1 MAHGQKSPRWALTQG
16 SFSLAPGSSLFSLLL
31 LLLLFLAVSAADEYD
46 YYSWQSDN
54 FHNGRFYTKQPQCVD
69 IPADLRLCHN
79 VGYKKM
85 RLPNLLDHET
95 MPEVKQQAGSW
106 VPLLAKRCHADTQVF
121 LCSLF
126 APVCLDR
133 PIYPCRSLCEA
144 VRDSCAP
151 VMETYGFPWP
161 EMLTC
166 DKFPIDN
173 DLCIPM
179 QFTGNHATQPPVSKV
194 CPPCDNEL
202 KADNIM
208 EHYCASD
215 FALKMKIKEV
225 KKEKGDRKL
234 IARPKEEEGPEE
246 TDPVHQERRQ
256 LPVRPA
262 RQPGVQLPHHGPQ
275 SGPAA
280 AAHVHSQVGQEEQGA
295 QVCDQVHEVSPV
307 SHLPHRLP
315 VTRPVRPDILTL
327 SHVGP
332 NSVSLIPGPLQNILP
347 APLRSLT
354 LGKQGRRACVFSAL
368 TSIKSSRGPS

>member
-1 MAHGQKSPRWALTQG
+1 MAQGQKSPRWALTQRP
-16 SFSLAPGSSLFSLLL
+16 FHLALGLWLLHL
-31 LLLLFLAVSAADEYD
+31 LASVSAADEYD

-54 FHNGRFYTKQPQCVD
+54 FHSGRFYTKQPQCVD

-179 QFTGNHATQPPVSKV
+179 QFTGNHATQPP
-194 CPPCDNEL
+194 
-202 KADNIM
+202 ADYLGSLLTIAPSA
-208 EHYCASD
+208 ERGSEGADGSLSTVEEV
-215 FALKMKIKEV
+215 LKMRIKEV

-234 IARPKEEEGPEE
+234 IAAQKKKKVLKQGVLRKKDLKKLVLYIKNGANCPCS
-246 TDPVHQERRQ
+246 Q
-256 LPVRPA
+256 L
-262 RQPGVQLPHHGPQ
+262 
-275 SGPAA
+275 
-280 AAHVHSQVGQEEQGA
+280 
-295 QVCDQVHEVSPV
+295 D
-307 SHLPHRLP
+307 
-315 VTRPVRPDILTL
+315 
-327 SHVGP
+327 
-332 NSVSLIPGPLQNILP
+332 
-347 APLRSLT
+347 T
-354 LGKQGRRACVFSAL
+354 LGSNFLIMGRKVDQQLLLMSIHKWDKKSKELKFAIKYMKSHQCPTYHTVFQ
-368 TSIKSSRGPS
+368 

>member
-16 SFSLAPGSSLFSLLL
+16 SFSLALGLSLFSLLL
-31 LLLLFLAVSAADEYD
+31 LLLTVSAADEYD

-179 QFTGNHATQPPVSKV
+179 QFTGNQATQPPGRAAMCTYCTLTPTHTLIQASTYKLKV
-194 CPPCDNEL
+194 
-202 KADNIM
+202 
-208 EHYCASD
+208 H
-215 FALKMKIKEV
+215 
-225 KKEKGDRKL
+225 
-234 IARPKEEEGPEE
+234 
-246 TDPVHQERRQ
+246 
-256 LPVRPA
+256 
-262 RQPGVQLPHHGPQ
+262 
-275 SGPAA
+275 
-280 AAHVHSQVGQEEQGA
+280 
-295 QVCDQVHEVSPV
+295 
-307 SHLPHRLP
+307 
-315 VTRPVRPDILTL
+315 
-327 SHVGP
+327 
-332 NSVSLIPGPLQNILP
+332 NSVNKYGS
-347 APLRSLT
+347 
-354 LGKQGRRACVFSAL
+354 
-368 TSIKSSRGPS
+368 

>member
-1 MAHGQKSPRWALTQG
+1 MELRGLTLGKKGIKQFFIVLWRKQKGLQVVHLLHLFSSCLLVLSSLGYFGDFFFKTAFFLFLVELIQKGMAHGQKSPTLASTQG
-16 SFSLAPGSSLFSLLL
+16 FFSLTLGLSLFSLP
-31 LLLLFLAVSAADEYD
+31 LFTIVAADEYD

-54 FHNGRFYTKQPQCVD
+54 FHNGRFYTKQPKCVD

-95 MPEVKQQAGSW
+95 IPEVKQQAGSW

-179 QFTGNHATQPPVSKV
+179 QYAGDHATQPP
-194 CPPCDNEL
+194 
-202 KADNIM
+202 
-208 EHYCASD
+208 
-215 FALKMKIKEV
+215 
-225 KKEKGDRKL
+225 
-234 IARPKEEEGPEE
+234 
-246 TDPVHQERRQ
+246 
-256 LPVRPA
+256 
-262 RQPGVQLPHHGPQ
+262 
-275 SGPAA
+275 
-280 AAHVHSQVGQEEQGA
+280 
-295 QVCDQVHEVSPV
+295 
-307 SHLPHRLP
+307 
-315 VTRPVRPDILTL
+315 
-327 SHVGP
+327 
-332 NSVSLIPGPLQNILP
+332 
-347 APLRSLT
+347 
-354 LGKQGRRACVFSAL
+354 GRAF
-368 TSIKSSRGPS
+368 

>member
-1 MAHGQKSPRWALTQG
+1 MAQGQKNHSNSKQQRAQLLTNPFSTMALSLSM
-16 SFSLAPGSSLFSLLL
+16 SFF
-31 LLLLFLAVSAADEYD
+31 LLLLFLTSPASTADEYD

-69 IPADLRLCHN
+69 IPSDLRLCHN

-179 QFTGNHATQPPVSKV
+179 QFAGNQATPAP
-194 CPPCDNEL
+194 
-202 KADNIM
+202 AI
-208 EHYCASD
+208 
-215 FALKMKIKEV
+215 KMKIKEV

-234 IARPKEEEGPEE
+234 IAAQKKKK
-246 TDPVHQERRQ
+246 V
-256 LPVRPA
+256 LKM
-262 RQPGVQLPHHGPQ
+262 GVLRKK
-275 SGPAA
+275 
-280 AAHVHSQVGQEEQGA
+280 
-295 QVCDQVHEVSPV
+295 D
-307 SHLPHRLP
+307 LKK
-315 VTRPVRPDILTL
+315 LTL
-327 SHVGP
+327 YIKNGANCPCAQLDSLGSNFLIMGRKVDQQLLLMSIHKWEKKSKELKFAIKYMKSHQCP
-332 NSVSLIPGPLQNILP
+332 
-347 APLRSLT
+347 T
-354 LGKQGRRACVFSAL
+354 YHTVFQ
-368 TSIKSSRGPS
+368 

>member
-1 MAHGQKSPRWALTQG
+1 MAHGQKSPSWALTQG
-16 SFSLAPGSSLFSLLL
+16 SFSLALVLSLFSLLL
-31 LLLLFLAVSAADEYD
+31 LLLTVSAADEYD

-179 QFTGNHATQPPVSKV
+179 QFTGNHATQPPGRAALCSYTHSSTHPQSSILTQKASIHTYKFKV
-194 CPPCDNEL
+194 YNSVNKL
-202 KADNIM
+202 NFSM
-208 EHYCASD
+208 
-215 FALKMKIKEV
+215 ALKKALLKI
-225 KKEKGDRKL
+225 GLLDY
-234 IARPKEEEGPEE
+234 G
-246 TDPVHQERRQ
+246 
-256 LPVRPA
+256 
-262 RQPGVQLPHHGPQ
+262 
-275 SGPAA
+275 
-280 AAHVHSQVGQEEQGA
+280 
-295 QVCDQVHEVSPV
+295 
-307 SHLPHRLP
+307 
-315 VTRPVRPDILTL
+315 
-327 SHVGP
+327 
-332 NSVSLIPGPLQNILP
+332 
-347 APLRSLT
+347 
-354 LGKQGRRACVFSAL
+354 F
-368 TSIKSSRGPS
+368 

>member
-1 MAHGQKSPRWALTQG
+1 MAQGQKNHSHSRQQRRGPLLTNPFSTVAL
-16 SFSLAPGSSLFSLLL
+16 SLLL
-31 LLLLFLAVSAADEYD
+31 LLLTSPASAADEYD

-54 FHNGRFYTKQPQCVD
+54 FHNGRFYTKEPQCVD

-173 DLCIPM
+173 DLCIPI
-179 QFTGNHATQPPVSKV
+179 QFAGNQATPAPVLSHRCNSCTDSGEAKVESQASSKTQPNQAAPLLDTMEASRTIVS
-194 CPPCDNEL
+194 
-202 KADNIM
+202 
-208 EHYCASD
+208 
-215 FALKMKIKEV
+215 
-225 KKEKGDRKL
+225 
-234 IARPKEEEGPEE
+234 EE
-246 TDPVHQERRQ
+246 TPYTWRPCQRA
-256 LPVRPA
+256 LRPA
-262 RQPGVQLPHHGPQ
+262 HY
-275 SGPAA
+275 
-280 AAHVHSQVGQEEQGA
+280 
-295 QVCDQVHEVSPV
+295 
-307 SHLPHRLP
+307 
-315 VTRPVRPDILTL
+315 
-327 SHVGP
+327 
-332 NSVSLIPGPLQNILP
+332 
-347 APLRSLT
+347 RS
-354 LGKQGRRACVFSAL
+354 R
-368 TSIKSSRGPS
+368 

>member
-16 SFSLAPGSSLFSLLL
+16 SFSLALGLSLFSLFLL
-31 LLLLFLAVSAADEYD
+31 LLTVSAADEYD

-179 QFTGNHATQPPVSKV
+179 QFTGNHATQPPGKQAMCTYTHS
-194 CPPCDNEL
+194 NT
-202 KADNIM
+202 
-208 EHYCASD
+208 H
-215 FALKMKIKEV
+215 
-225 KKEKGDRKL
+225 
-234 IARPKEEEGPEE
+234 
-246 TDPVHQERRQ
+246 
-256 LPVRPA
+256 
-262 RQPGVQLPHHGPQ
+262 PHSSTHKTP
-275 SGPAA
+275 S
-280 AAHVHSQVGQEEQGA
+280 
-295 QVCDQVHEVSPV
+295 
-307 SHLPHRLP
+307 
-315 VTRPVRPDILTL
+315 
-327 SHVGP
+327 
-332 NSVSLIPGPLQNILP
+332 
-347 APLRSLT
+347 SLT
-354 LGKQGRRACVFSAL
+354 NTLKV
-368 TSIKSSRGPS
+368 

>member
-1 MAHGQKSPRWALTQG
+1 MARGHRSRQAAGLPC
-16 SFSLAPGSSLFSLLL
+16 SLLPLLL
-31 LLLLFLAVSAADEYD
+31 LLLLSSTCSSAADEYD

-69 IPADLRLCHN
+69 IPADVRLCHN

-106 VPLLAKRCHADTQVF
+106 VPLLAKRCHGDTQVF

-179 QFTGNHATQPPVSKV
+179 QFSGNPATPPTATETANKHTGVSA

-202 KADNIM
+202 KADTIM

-215 FALKMKIKEV
+215 FALRMKIKEV
-225 KKEKGDRKL
+225 KKERGDRKL
-234 IARPKEEEGPEE
+234 IAAPKKKK
-246 TDPVHQERRQ
+246 VLKQ
-256 LPVRPA
+256 
-262 RQPGVQLPHHGPQ
+262 GVLRKK
-275 SGPAA
+275 
-280 AAHVHSQVGQEEQGA
+280 
-295 QVCDQVHEVSPV
+295 D
-307 SHLPHRLP
+307 LKK
-315 VTRPVRPDILTL
+315 LTL
-327 SHVGP
+327 YIKNGANCPCSQLDSLATNFLIMGRKVDQQLLLMSIHKWEKKSKELKFAIKYMKSHQCP
-332 NSVSLIPGPLQNILP
+332 
-347 APLRSLT
+347 T
-354 LGKQGRRACVFSAL
+354 YHTVFQ
-368 TSIKSSRGPS
+368 

>member
-1 MAHGQKSPRWALTQG
+1 MAHGQKNHRWALTYG
-16 SFSLAPGSSLFSLLL
+16 CSFSLALARSLFLSITFLLL
-31 LLLLFLAVSAADEYD
+31 SAASAADEYD

-144 VRDSCAP
+144 VRNSCAP

-179 QFTGNHATQPPVSKV
+179 QFSVDHATQPPGTTHTRL
-194 CPPCDNEL
+194 ET
-202 KADNIM
+202 A
-208 EHYCASD
+208 YR
-215 FALKMKIKEV
+215 FAYV
-225 KKEKGDRKL
+225 FRNHKL
-234 IARPKEEEGPEE
+234 IY
-246 TDPVHQERRQ
+246 
-256 LPVRPA
+256 
-262 RQPGVQLPHHGPQ
+262 
-275 SGPAA
+275 
-280 AAHVHSQVGQEEQGA
+280 
-295 QVCDQVHEVSPV
+295 
-307 SHLPHRLP
+307 
-315 VTRPVRPDILTL
+315 
-327 SHVGP
+327 
-332 NSVSLIPGPLQNILP
+332 
-347 APLRSLT
+347 
-354 LGKQGRRACVFSAL
+354 
-368 TSIKSSRGPS
+368 

>member
-16 SFSLAPGSSLFSLLL
+16 SFSLALGLSFFSLLL
-31 LLLLFLAVSAADEYD
+31 FLLTVSATDEFD

-79 VGYKKM
+79 VGYKTM

-95 MPEVKQQAGSW
+95 MAEVKQQAGSW
-106 VPLLAKRCHADTQVF
+106 VPLLAKRCHADTQLF

-133 PIYPCRSLCEA
+133 HIYPCRSLCEA
-144 VRDSCAP
+144 VRNSCAP
-151 VMETYGFPWP
+151 MMESYGFPWP

-179 QFTGNHATQPPVSKV
+179 QTVRASSPTGTRV

-215 FALKMKIKEV
+215 FVLKMKIKEV

-234 IARPKEEEGPEE
+234 IAAQKKKK
-246 TDPVHQERRQ
+246 V
-256 LPVRPA
+256 LK
-262 RQPGVQLPHHGPQ
+262 
-275 SGPAA
+275 
-280 AAHVHSQVGQEEQGA
+280 QGMLRKK
-295 QVCDQVHEVSPV
+295 D
-307 SHLPHRLP
+307 LKK
-315 VTRPVRPDILTL
+315 LTL
-327 SHVGP
+327 YIKNGANCPCSQLDNLGSNFLIMGRKVDQQLLLVSIHKWDKKSKELKFAIKYMKSHQCP
-332 NSVSLIPGPLQNILP
+332 
-347 APLRSLT
+347 T
-354 LGKQGRRACVFSAL
+354 YHTVFQ
-368 TSIKSSRGPS
+368 

>member
-1 MAHGQKSPRWALTQG
+1 MANGQKSPRWALTQG
-16 SFSLAPGSSLFSLLL
+16 SFSLALGLSPFSLLL
-31 LLLLFLAVSAADEYD
+31 LLTVSAADEYD

-54 FHNGRFYTKQPQCVD
+54 FHNGRFYTKQPQCLD

-179 QFTGNHATQPPVSKV
+179 QFTGNHATQPPV
-194 CPPCDNEL
+194 
-202 KADNIM
+202 
-208 EHYCASD
+208 
-215 FALKMKIKEV
+215 LKMKIKEV

-234 IARPKEEEGPEE
+234 IAAQKKKK
-246 TDPVHQERRQ
+246 VLKQ
-256 LPVRPA
+256 
-262 RQPGVQLPHHGPQ
+262 GVLRKK
-275 SGPAA
+275 
-280 AAHVHSQVGQEEQGA
+280 
-295 QVCDQVHEVSPV
+295 D
-307 SHLPHRLP
+307 LKK
-315 VTRPVRPDILTL
+315 LTL
-327 SHVGP
+327 YIKNGANCPCSQLD
-332 NSVSLIPGPLQNILP
+332 SLGSNFLIM
-347 APLRSLT
+347 
-354 LGKQGRRACVFSAL
+354 GRKVDQQLLL
-368 TSIKSSRGPS
+368 TSIHKWDKKSKELKVAIKYMKSHQCPTYHTVFQ

>member
-1 MAHGQKSPRWALTQG
+1 MAHGQKSPSWALTQG
-16 SFSLAPGSSLFSLLL
+16 SFSLALVLSLFSLLL
-31 LLLLFLAVSAADEYD
+31 LLLTASAADEYD

-166 DKFPIDN
+166 NKFPIDN

-179 QFTGNHATQPPVSKV
+179 QFTGNHATQPPGRAAMCS
-194 CPPCDNEL
+194 CIHSN
-202 KADNIM
+202 
-208 EHYCASD
+208 
-215 FALKMKIKEV
+215 
-225 KKEKGDRKL
+225 
-234 IARPKEEEGPEE
+234 
-246 TDPVHQERRQ
+246 T
-256 LPVRPA
+256 
-262 RQPGVQLPHHGPQ
+262 QPQTSTLNC
-275 SGPAA
+275 S
-280 AAHVHSQVGQEEQGA
+280 EQG
-295 QVCDQVHEVSPV
+295 
-307 SHLPHRLP
+307 
-315 VTRPVRPDILTL
+315 
-327 SHVGP
+327 
-332 NSVSLIPGPLQNILP
+332 
-347 APLRSLT
+347 
-354 LGKQGRRACVFSAL
+354 
-368 TSIKSSRGPS
+368 KSSKAGTAQKWIVG